1 MDLQNL
7 KYIAIGLMALGML
20 GAAIGVGNI
29 FASVV
34 SAIARNPSAEN
45 KLSKYAFIGA
55 GMAEAMGL
63 FALVV
68 AFMLIFSTSAPAP
81 VAEKAASVKE
91 PVKTESNTNAVQE

>member
-1 MDLQNL
+1 MDLQSL

-29 FASVV
+29 FAAVV
-34 SAIARNPSAEN
+34 TAIARNPSAES

-63 FALVV
+63 FALVI
-68 AFMLIFSTSAPAP
+68 AFMLIFSGNQP
-81 VAEKAASVKE
+81 AEKTAAVKE
-91 PVKTESNTNAVQE
+91 PVKVEKETGATPAVQE